1 MRFLFFILLIS
12 TQLFASTIKDNDIS
26 FNFTTAQGSVLNSKK
41 NQELMSPASIQK
53 LITTG
58 LILEEQGPD
67 FKFKTKFYL
76 QKTNGEFKK
85 LLIQGNWDPSLG
97 SFRYPNETD
106 QLTLFKYI
114 SHQLKLNEVT
124 SLANGI
130 TALVK
135 LPPHKT
141 IPNHWSWGDIGNY
154 YATGTNSINYH
165 ENLFMIYFT
174 PGDSIGGN
182 AKIHHTV
189 PYLNNKLF
197 INNVTTGKKN
207 SGDQVYI
214 YGGPGI
220 TQRHLTGTVP
230 LASKEFRVKGSLPQ
244 PTFQFI
250 NDLTQHLLTNNIS
263 VNTNKNSV
271 QTDTITSL
279 TKSFEYSSPSLQK
292 LVTSMNFKSINL
304 YAEAFYQ
311 YLKSTPK
318 KESQLSSFVEQSFP
332 LSLDQKDGSGLSV
345 ANKMSTQFMTTFLN
359 KVSQSTSALSFWS
372 SIPHKGFGTIKY
384 KFKKLDSSAKI
395 QAKSGSMGGVLSY
408 AGRFF
413 SKKGVEIHF
422 CIILNSPI
430 ATQRDM
436 QKYIDEKII
445 SIYNDN

>member
-1 MRFLFFILLIS
+1 MRYLFILLIS

-26 FNFTTAQGSVLNSKK
+26 FNFTTAQGSVLKSKN

-67 FKFKTKFYL
+67 FKFKTTFYL
-76 QKTNGEFKK
+76 EKTNGEFNK
-85 LLIQGNWDPSLG
+85 LLIQGDWDPSLG

-106 QLTLFKYI
+106 QFTLFKYI
-114 SHQLKLNEVT
+114 RHQLKLNKVT

-135 LPPHKT
+135 SPPHKT
-141 IPNHWSWGDIGNY
+141 IPHHWNWGDIGNY

-174 PGDSIGGN
+174 PGESIGD
-182 AKIHHTV
+182 AVKIHHTS
-189 PYLNNKLF
+189 PHLDNELF
-197 INNVTTGKKN
+197 INNVTTGNKN

-214 YGGPGI
+214 YGGRGM
-220 TQRHLTGTVP
+220 TQRHITGTIP
-230 LASKEFRVKGSLPQ
+230 LASKQFLLTGSLPQ
-244 PTFQFI
+244 LALQFI
-250 NDLTQHLLTNNIS
+250 NDLTRYLTTNNIS
-263 VNTNKNSV
+263 IGKDKNNV
-271 QTDTITSL
+271 QSDSITSL
-279 TKSFEYSSPSLQK
+279 TKSFEYASPSLQK
-292 LVTSMNFKSINL
+292 LVTSTNFKSINL

-311 YLKSTPK
+311 YIKSTPK
-318 KESQLSSFVEQSFP
+318 KESQLGSFVERSFP
-332 LSLDQKDGSGLSV
+332 LSLDQKDGSGLSA
-345 ANKMSTQFMTTFLN
+345 ANKMSTQFMTRFLN
-359 KVSQSTSALSFWS
+359 KVSQSKSALSFWS
-372 SIPHKGFGTIKY
+372 SIPHKGSGTIKY

-422 CIILNSPI
+422 CIILNSQV

-436 QKYIDEKII
+436 QKYIDERIT
-445 SIYNDN
+445 SIYNEN